1 MERAKHNEYYASIL
15 AVVLLLAPQLSF
27 ARGMSGG
34 AAGRAGG
41 FSFSSVPSRSVSARF
56 SGRMASSQ
64 PHVLIRNPRS
74 GAFMAARN
82 PNSLD
87 PRSIQPFMTVGAAR
101 TSARSSFSPVSPN
114 GHHVDFRHRPR
125 IIINRWRASVIVVPF
140 QPYFGYYSYC
150 NSFYYGDYG
159 CPPPYTQFAP
169 VYVPV
174 PVPYYSDENPY
185 AVDNSVGLPADN
197 GDYTPPSG
205 TTDPA
210 AVSSEPFDRQG
221 DYAFHARDYMAAT
234 RAWQHAVVDDPGNG
248 ALAMKLAL
256 ALFAVGKYREAA
268 GTTQQVLM
276 LLPQEKW
283 DQAVSDYKKLY
294 ANPKD
299 YLDQLKNLANAAADK
314 PNDPALRFLLGFHY
328 GYSGRVVD
336 AVRELNKLVQLAPK
350 DQLGHKLR
358 GLMADKAHKD
368 NNSAVAMAPSDIY
381 VRKGSNGT
389 LYFSNVPTDLSYQPL
404 TWRRTPLVQNEKQY

>member
-1 MERAKHNEYYASIL
+1 MERAKPNEYYASIL

-34 AAGRAGG
+34 AAGRTGN
-41 FSFSSVPSRSVSARF
+41 SQVPSEGSRSAGMVF

-64 PHVLIRNPRS
+64 PRVLVPNPGS
-74 GAFMAARN
+74 GAFMAGRN
-82 PNSLD
+82 
-87 PRSIQPFMTVGAAR
+87 IQPFMMGGVR
-101 TSARSSFSPVSPN
+101 TTARSSFSPVSPN
-114 GHHVDFRHRPR
+114 GHHVDFRHRPPF
-125 IIINRWRASVIVVPF
+125 INRFRASVIVVPF
-140 QPYFGYYSYC
+140 QPYFGYYPYC
-150 NSFYYGDYG
+150 DSFYFGAYG
-159 CPPPYTQFAP
+159 CPPLYTPFAP

-197 GDYTPPSG
+197 GDYAPPNG

-210 AVSSEPFDRQG
+210 AATSEPVDRQG
-221 DYAFHARDYMAAT
+221 EYAFRARDYTAAA
-234 RAWQHAVVDDPGNG
+234 RAWQHAIVDDPSNG

-256 ALFAVGKYREAA
+256 ALFALGKYREAA

-283 DQAVSDYKKLY
+283 GQAASDYKKLY
-294 ANPKD
+294 PNPKD
-299 YLDQLKNLANAAADK
+299 YLDQLKSLAKAVADK

-328 GYSGRVVD
+328 GYSGRVGD
-336 AVRELNKLVQLAPK
+336 AVRELNKLVQLEPK
-350 DQLGHKLR
+350 DQLGRKLLD
-358 GLMADKAHKD
+358 LMADKVHKD
-368 NNSAVAMAPSDIY
+368 NSSAIAMAPGDIY
-381 VRKGSNGT
+381 VRKSSNGT

-404 TWRRTPLVQNEKQY
+404 TWQRTPLVQNEKQY